1 MDYNI
6 TKSHV
11 ILKIFMAINVMLFI
25 YNAYLQILTAFLKY
39 LIIWEPICRD
49 RMQ

>member
-11 ILKIFMAINVMLFI
+11 ILKIFTAINVMPFI
-25 YNAYLQILTAFLKY
+25 YYAYLQIFTAFLNS
-39 LIIWEPICRD
+39 
-49 RMQ
+49 